1 MSSAS
6 GWTGVPEPSEALI
19 LQRTPD
25 QNDGET
31 PYTLTVKDVPVD
43 GFWSISVYNRRLS
56 FVKNKYDAFTVSNVT
71 ADRNA
76 NGSVTVHF
84 DGDPDQKNFLYTP
97 GGWRYLFRF
106 YDASKPII
114 NENYQF
120 PEAQPIK

>member
-1 MSSAS
+1 M
-6 GWTGVPEPSEALI
+6 